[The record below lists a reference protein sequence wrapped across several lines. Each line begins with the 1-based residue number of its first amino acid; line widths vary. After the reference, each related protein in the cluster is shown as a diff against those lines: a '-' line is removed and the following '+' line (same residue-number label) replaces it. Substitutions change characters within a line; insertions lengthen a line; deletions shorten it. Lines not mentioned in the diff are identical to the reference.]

1 MTYLML
7 EQLTGGLLI
16 PLFKKTNKKNT
27 YIERQVQEVVPAVIT
42 SPHLFKW
49 IWPSKWSQVEW
60 EVIKRNQGKKEQH
73 SYQTYE

>member
-16 PLFKKTNKKNT
+16 PLFKKKQKKTT

-49 IWPSKWSQVEW
+49 IWPSK
-60 EVIKRNQGKKEQH
+60 
-73 SYQTYE
+73 